1 MIQQHATFLH
11 GFTQTGSSWDSL
23 VRLLPSS
30 VTASCPDAPGHGLNP
45 DGKRTLSEYASDIA
59 STMQPGVLVGYSMGA
74 RMALH
79 VATLFPHVV
88 SQLVLISGTPGIRN
102 EAERLARRN
111 SDNSLA
117 DHIEDVGVE
126 SFINEWLALPLFS
139 GLDSSNDQRSDR
151 LRNSASGLANSLR
164 YAGTGTQDPLWES
177 LSQLAMPVHVIAGEL
192 DSKFVEIAREMNDVI
207 PQSEISIVSSVG
219 HSVHLEDEL
228 TTAAIL
234 QQLLR

>member
-1 MIQQHATFLH
+1 
-11 GFTQTGSSWDSL
+11 
-23 VRLLPSS
+23 
-30 VTASCPDAPGHGLNP
+30 
-45 DGKRTLSEYASDIA
+45 
-59 STMQPGVLVGYSMGA
+59 MQPGVLIGYSMGA

-88 SQLVLISGTPGIRN
+88 TQLVLISGTPGIRN
-102 EAERLARRN
+102 EAERLARRD
-111 SDNSLA
+111 SDNVLA
-117 DHIEDVGVE
+117 DHIENIGVE

-139 GLDSSNDQRSDR
+139 GLNSSNDQRSDR

-177 LSQLAMPVHVIAGEL
+177 LSHLAMPVHLIAGEL
-192 DSKFVEIAREMNDVI
+192 DSKFVDIAQQMHEVI
-207 PQSEISIVSSVG
+207 PQSEITIVSSVG
-219 HSVHLEDEL
+219 HTVHLEDEA